1 MNEIILFE
9 QKQVRRVR
17 LHDEWWFVISD
28 VVAVLTDSVNP
39 SDYLKKL
46 RKRDQSLSD
55 TFKGGGQNVPPL
67 GIEFDTAGGRQMMQ
81 CWNIIGI
88 LRLIQSI
95 PSPKAEP
102 FKRWLAKVG
111 YERLEEIENP
121 EIATKRMREIY
132 KQKGYSDEWIE
143 KRARGIA
150 VRDELTEEWKKRGVK
165 EHLEYA
171 ILTAEI
177 SKATFGMTPSEYKN
191 FKALDKPKGNLRD
204 HMTDL
209 ELIFTMLGEA
219 STTEIAKK
227 KDAKGFPENKKA
239 ANEGGTVAGNAR
251 KELEEKSGTKVSTKT
266 NYNELP
272 EAQIRK
278 KKIQFNQETLID
290 ATGEEQ

>member
-1 MNEIILFE
+1 MNGLILFE
-9 QKQVRRVR
+9 QKQVRRAW
-17 LHDEWWFVISD
+17 DESNQKWYFSIVDVIEI
-28 VVAVLTDSVNP
+28 LTDSPNP
-39 SDYLKKL
+39 RKYWSVLKTRLKKDNSELTTICSQLKMQSADGKFYNTDVANTEGLL
-46 RKRDQSLSD
+46 R
-55 TFKGGGQNVPPL
+55 
-67 GIEFDTAGGRQMMQ
+67 I
-81 CWNIIGI
+81 
-88 LRLIQSI
+88 IQSI

-165 EHLEYA
+165 EQLEYA

-191 FKALDKPKGNLRD
+191 FKALDKPKDNLRD

-227 KDAKGFPENKKA
+227 KDAKGFPENKRA
-239 ANEGGTVAGNAR
+239 ATEGGTVAGNAR

-272 EAQIRK
+272 EAQLRK
-278 KKIQFNQETLID
+278 KKIQ
-290 ATGEEQ
+290 

>member
-1 MNEIILFE
+1 MNEMILF
-9 QKQVRRVR
+9 QDKKVRRIWNESNQKWYFSIV
-17 LHDEWWFVISD
+17 DVIGI
-28 VVAVLTDSVNP
+28 LTDSPNP
-39 SDYLKKL
+39 RKYWSVLKTRLKKEDSELTTICSQLKMQSDDGKFYNTDVANTEGLL
-46 RKRDQSLSD
+46 R
-55 TFKGGGQNVPPL
+55 
-67 GIEFDTAGGRQMMQ
+67 I
-81 CWNIIGI
+81 
-88 LRLIQSI
+88 IQSV
-95 PSPKAEP
+95 PSPRAEP

-171 ILTAEI
+171 ILTSEI
-177 SKATFGMTPSEYKN
+177 SKATFGITPSEYKK
-191 FKALDKPKGNLRD
+191 FKALDKPKDNLCD

-227 KDAKGFPENKKA
+227 KNQ
-239 ANEGGTVAGNAR
+239 
-251 KELEEKSGTKVSTKT
+251 L
-266 NYNELP
+266 
-272 EAQIRK
+272 
-278 KKIQFNQETLID
+278 NQETSID
-290 ATGEEQ
+290 KK